1 MLEWTSRAERST
13 VDTERCREFVV
24 LAQTCNYL
32 QAADQLFISQ
42 SSLSKHIK
50 ALERELGVELFN
62 RTTRR
67 VQLTEHGRVF
77 LPFARKLAATAHDA
91 EVAMANAT
99 DNERRIIGIGSIP
112 VMVPYGI
119 TEVLHCFERDHPNV
133 RLRLT
138 EGEADYLKDLL
149 RKRQLDLAFIRE
161 WDGSVGL
168 EDGDNEFAATDYT
181 DDRLAAV
188 LPSGHPLAMRP
199 SVKLGELANEEF
211 LLLPQGTV
219 MDALIMDACAVE
231 GFVPE
236 VRYRGTRAENIID
249 LVGRGMGVSLLM
261 RKPAAYLARSAVS
274 VVDIENPI
282 VTKIRVYRLRDRDP
296 NKDVRDFLNS
306 LPLRVS

>member
-1 MLEWTSRAERST
+1 M
-13 VDTERCREFVV
+13 DTERCREFVV

-99 DNERRIIGIGSIP
+99 DNERRIVDIGSIP

-119 TEVLHCFERDHPNV
+119 TEVVHCFERDHPNV
-133 RLRLT
+133 RLRMT

-149 RKRQLDLAFIRE
+149 RKRKLDLAFIRE

-168 EDGDNEFAATDYT
+168 EDEALGQTVGDGGIDCAGWRNVYAKF
-181 DDRLAAV
+181 
-188 LPSGHPLAMRP
+188 GQHPLVVVTDISCDGIAPHVEIEIM
-199 SVKLGELANEEF
+199 SVPATVTVEF
-211 LLLPQGTV
+211 P
-219 MDALIMDACAVE
+219 
-231 GFVPE
+231 P
-236 VRYRGTRAENIID
+236 R
-249 LVGRGMGVSLLM
+249 
-261 RKPAAYLARSAVS
+261 
-274 VVDIENPI
+274 
-282 VTKIRVYRLRDRDP
+282 
-296 NKDVRDFLNS
+296 
-306 LPLRVS
+306 

>member
-1 MLEWTSRAERST
+1 M
-13 VDTERCREFVV
+13 DTERCHEFVV

-77 LPFARKLAATAHDA
+77 LPFARRIASAGHEAI
-91 EVAMANAT
+91 VALDNAR
-99 DNERRIIGIGSIP
+99 DNERRVLEIGSIP

-119 TEVLHCFERDHPNV
+119 TKLLHDFEHEHPNV
-133 RLRLT
+133 RLHIS
-138 EGEADYLKDLL
+138 EGEADVLRDRL
-149 RKRQLDLAFIRE
+149 RKHTLDLAFIRE
-161 WDGSVGL
+161 WDGDVALDS
-168 EDGDNEFAATDYT
+168 DNSEFATIEYAT
-181 DDRLAAV
+181 DRLAAV
-188 LPSGHPLAMRP
+188 LPAGHPLASRATLRL
-199 SVKLGELANEEF
+199 SELANEEF

-219 MDALIMDACAVE
+219 MNALITDACAVE

-249 LVGRGMGVSLLM
+249 LVARGMGVSLLM
-261 RKPAAYLARSAVS
+261 RTPAAYLTRAAVS
-274 VVDIENPI
+274 IIDLEQPI
-282 VTKIRVYRLRDRDP
+282 VTKIKLYRLRDQEPSAEARE
-296 NKDVRDFLNS
+296 FLNYLS
-306 LPLRVS
+306 LATR

>member
-1 MLEWTSRAERST
+1 M
-13 VDTERCREFVV
+13 DTDRCHEFVV

-77 LPFARKLAATAHDA
+77 LPFARRIASAGHEAL
-91 EVAMANAT
+91 VALDNAR
-99 DNERRIIGIGSIP
+99 DNERRVLEMGTIP

-119 TEVLHCFERDHPNV
+119 TKLLRDFERDHPNV
-133 RLRLT
+133 RLRIT
-138 EGEADYLKDLL
+138 EGDADMLRDRL
-149 RKRQLDLAFIRE
+149 RKHTLDLAFIRE
-161 WDGSVGL
+161 WDGGVAN
-168 EDGDNEFAATDYT
+168 DGDDSEFATIDYAE
-181 DDRLAAV
+181 DRLAAV
-188 LPSGHPLAMRP
+188 LPAGHPLAARP
-199 SVKLGELANEEF
+199 TIRLSELANEEF

-219 MDALIMDACAVE
+219 MDALITDACAVE

-249 LVGRGMGVSLLM
+249 LVSRGMGVSLLM
-261 RKPAAYLARSAVS
+261 RTPAAYLTRSAVS
-274 VVDIENPI
+274 IVDLEQPI
-282 VTKIRVYRLRDRDP
+282 VTKIRLYRLRDQEPSPEAR
-296 NKDVRDFLNS
+296 KFLNY
-306 LPLRVS
+306 LPLVSR

>member
-1 MLEWTSRAERST
+1 M
-13 VDTERCREFVV
+13 DTDRCHEFVV

-77 LPFARKLAATAHDA
+77 LPFARKIASTGHDA
-91 EVAMANAT
+91 LVALENAS
-99 DNERRIIGIGSIP
+99 DNQRRVLDIGAIP

-119 TEVLHCFERDHPNV
+119 TRLLHDFESNHPNV
-133 RLRLT
+133 RLRIT
-138 EGEADYLKDLL
+138 EGEADYLRDRL
-149 RKRQLDLAFIRE
+149 RKGTLDLAFIRE
-161 WDGSVGL
+161 WDGDVGN
-168 EDGDNEFAATDYT
+168 DTGDEEFATIEYAEDH
-181 DDRLAAV
+181 LAAV
-188 LPSGHPLAMRP
+188 LPANHPLAARP
-199 SVKLGELANEEF
+199 TLRLSELANEEF

-219 MDALIMDACAVE
+219 MNALVTDACAVE

-249 LVGRGMGVSLLM
+249 LVARGMGVSLLM
-261 RKPAAYLARSAVS
+261 RTPAAYLTRSAVS
-274 VVDIENPI
+274 IVDLEQPI
-282 VTKIRVYRLRDRDP
+282 VTKIMLYRMRDRELSSEAME
-296 NKDVRDFLNS
+296 FLAY
-306 LPLRVS
+306 LPLAMS

>member
-1 MLEWTSRAERST
+1 M
-13 VDTERCREFVV
+13 DTERCREFVV

-161 WDGSVGL
+161 CDIGHAEAVGIGL
-168 EDGDNEFAATDYT
+168 EDGDDEFAATDYT